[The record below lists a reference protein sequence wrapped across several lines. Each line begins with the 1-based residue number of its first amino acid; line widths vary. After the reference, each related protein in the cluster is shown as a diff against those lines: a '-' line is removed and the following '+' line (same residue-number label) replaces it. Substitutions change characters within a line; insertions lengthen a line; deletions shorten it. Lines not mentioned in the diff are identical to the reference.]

1 MRRRS
6 EFRRQK
12 TKSRILALS
21 VSDGVRKMPQRRWL
35 SVIVAVA
42 ANGVLFYVLA
52 LARTVPPSTTDAEY
66 DIMPITSVDLPV
78 ISEIETDIANP
89 SKDLVLAAPEEMPVV
104 STGSAFNIT
113 PSMLPRLSDWVGYIS
128 PDLAGLTLARP
139 GPAGLALA
147 LPGGADLRSTG
158 PATVSGLDGRL
169 SLLKV
174 DQIPLKTAGAPPRY
188 PQWARQNALEAVVTL
203 RFVVTARGAV
213 QDIKVHDIEGD
224 ERFGDEAVHAVAD
237 WRFEPAIKGGKPVA
251 CWCFQKISFKLVD

>member
-1 MRRRS
+1 MRR
-6 EFRRQK
+6 
-12 TKSRILALS
+12 
-21 VSDGVRKMPQRRWL
+21 SDTGDKIVEAKMPQRRWL

-52 LARTVPPSTTDAEY
+52 LVRTAPPSTTDVEY
-66 DIMPITSVDLPV
+66 DMMQIASVDLPI

-104 STGSAFNIT
+104 STESAFDMS
-113 PSMLPRLSDWVGYIS
+113 PSLPPRLWDLMGDVS
-128 PDLAGLTLARP
+128 PDLTGLP
-139 GPAGLALA
+139 VV
-147 LPGGADLRSTG
+147 LPSLSDLRSTG
-158 PATVSGLDGRL
+158 SATVSGLDGRL

-224 ERFGDEAVHAVAD
+224 ERFGDEAVRAVAD